1 MDWQWDV
8 AVLRISNYNP
18 SCEIWCVTD
27 IEMISEVKILSPSEL
42 LMDDEENE
50 TEINSQKKS
59 KNDNKHKENNLR
71 YEIFSKFGTNS

>member
-1 MDWQWDV
+1 MMKRFKYM
-8 AVLRISNYNP
+8 L
-18 SCEIWCVTD
+18 TF
-27 IEMISEVKILSPSEL
+27 SPMKRMKTEL

-71 YEIFSKFGTNS
+71 YEIFLKFGTNS